1 MGVSVHPFESYRHA
15 VDCIAGRIAAGIR
28 TFCLAINP
36 EKVYRAGRSEETAGL
51 LGRADI
57 RICDG
62 VGVALAARVLCR
74 RRIARCTGIQ
84 LFFDLIAEASVR
96 GWGIFMLGASKDS
109 NDLAC
114 RNLLRKYP
122 ALRIVGRR
130 DGYFENSA
138 AVVNEVNLAG
148 PEILFVAMGSPRQ
161 EAWIIEHRNEL
172 DVAFCMGVGGSF
184 DVVSGKAAWAPGL
197 FRRTGTEFLY
207 RLLKEPKRWRR
218 QLALPLFAAEVF
230 KAKLSLR
237 G

>member
-15 VDCIAGRIAAGIR
+15 VDCIAERIAAGVK

-36 EKVYRAGRSEETAGL
+36 EKVYRAGRSEEAAGL

-74 RRIARCTGIQ
+74 RRIVRCTGIQ
-84 LFFDLIAEASVR
+84 LFFDLVAEASVR
-96 GWGIFMLGASKDS
+96 KWNIFLLGASQES
-109 NDLAC
+109 NELAC
-114 RNLLRKYP
+114 RNLLERYP
-122 ALRIVGRR
+122 GLRIVGRLN
-130 DGYFENSA
+130 GYFEDSA
-138 AVVNEVNLAG
+138 AVVNEINLAR

-161 EAWIIEHRNEL
+161 EAWIIEHRDAL
-172 DVAFCMGVGGSF
+172 AVPFCMGVGGAF
-184 DVVSGKAAWAPGL
+184 DVVSGKAMWAPGL

-230 KAKLSLR
+230 KEKLSLR